1 MNAPNVLSEV
11 VSWIEPLGGG
21 WRYILSPKF
30 RARTH
35 EGWRHERLGYV
46 VWDVFW
52 GLAGIALSLVIGY
65 FVIVALTVRGR

>member
-11 VSWIEPLGGG
+11 VSWIEPIGGG

-35 EGWRHERLGYV
+35 DGWRHERLGYV